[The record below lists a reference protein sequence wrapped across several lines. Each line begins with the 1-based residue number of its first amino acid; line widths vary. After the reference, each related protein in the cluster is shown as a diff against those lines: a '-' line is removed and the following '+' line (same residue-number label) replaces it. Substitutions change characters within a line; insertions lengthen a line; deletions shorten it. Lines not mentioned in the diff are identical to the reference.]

1 MIPKQFVDFYGD
13 QTRWFIGRVVDLQDP
28 MELGR
33 IKVRIFG
40 VHSEDT
46 QAIPTD
52 DLPWAQVVVPIT
64 EGGTFGLGNVLGIN
78 EGAHV
83 FGMFLDGANSQLP
96 LIIGSLPKLEDYSQG
111 GRSTNILAREYLAEE
126 HKSRI
131 TRKKNRLDE
140 SGEALTYATARPAK
154 VTSVAPDRSDAYYAE
169 NEWEELKTDS
179 DFSIYP
185 YNQVKETAGGHV
197 EEIDDTEGARRYHRY
212 HPSGSYEEVIE
223 DGSRT
228 VKIIG
233 KDYELVLDGK
243 NIFIDGDLN
252 VTVTGTKRELIQG
265 NYHLEVQGDMTMN
278 LHQSLQTKIEL
289 NQETEVGKYRV
300 TNIVENDNLT
310 VLNGD
315 QNLNIITGSRI
326 ENITTDDTRTV
337 QGNVSLTNY
346 GTNTTVSVGDMAVA
360 VASGT
365 LTTTAT
371 GIITLGTTSNM
382 VFDIDGTHTVTAAVG
397 AVNYTTGDVEAAGI
411 SLISHVHS
419 GVQSGPSNTGGP
431 L

>member
-1 MIPKQFVDFYGD
+1 MIPRQFVDFYGD

-111 GRSTNILAREYLAEE
+111 GRSTNVLAREYLAEE

-140 SGEALTYATARPAK
+140 SGEPLTYATARPAK

-233 KDYELVLDGK
+233 KDYELILDGK

-300 TNIVENDNLT
+300 TNVVENDNLT

-315 QNLNIITGSRI
+315 QNLNIVTGSRI

-397 AVNYTTGDVEAAGI
+397 AVNYTAGDVEAAGI
-411 SLISHVHS
+411 SLTSHVHS